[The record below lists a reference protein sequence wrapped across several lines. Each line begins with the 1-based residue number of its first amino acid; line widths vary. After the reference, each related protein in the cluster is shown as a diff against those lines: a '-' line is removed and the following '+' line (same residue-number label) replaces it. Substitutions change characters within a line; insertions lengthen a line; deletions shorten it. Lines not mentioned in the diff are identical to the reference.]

1 MLGKCLT
8 AAITL
13 FWMVMMAFLAKW
25 DVLPAYLAERE
36 AARAPNYAY
45 LEALAAKPSVQQLGI
60 YFAGL
65 RLGQTASRMTVVN
78 DELRLTNHTD
88 LELNALV
95 AQFLKLGGGGVRFS
109 FRFEATVIEG
119 RLAGFRM
126 AAFSPPQSE
135 PLAIVEGV
143 SVEDTLNLKIRQG
156 GRVQDTSVP
165 FDSRRVLS
173 GLFAPTSMP
182 AKLSVGE
189 SWPVNTLSLGTYG
202 IQNGTATVLR
212 TERIKVEGA
221 SQEAYVIGVKYGTYE
236 MTVWANSKGEVLQQ
250 KFLGFTL
257 VREKP
262 AAEAEQSGKP

>member
-1 MLGKCLT
+1 MLGKILT
-8 AAITL
+8 AVITL
-13 FWMVMMAFLAKW
+13 FWLAMMALLANR

-45 LEALAAKPSVQQLGI
+45 LEALAAKPRVEQMGI
-60 YFAGL
+60 YLAGV
-65 RLGQTASRMTVVN
+65 RIGQTVNRMSKVG

-88 LELNALV
+88 LELNSIA
-95 AQFLKLGGGGVRFS
+95 AQLLMMGGGGVRFS
-109 FRFEATVIEG
+109 FKFEATVIEA

-126 AAFSPPQSE
+126 EVFSPPQSE
-135 PLAIVEGV
+135 PLAIVDGV
-143 SVEDTLNLKIRQG
+143 SAEDTLKMKIRQG
-156 GRVQDTSVP
+156 GRVQNMSVP
-165 FDSRRVLS
+165 FDSRQVLS

-182 AKLSVGE
+182 AKLHVGE
-189 SWPVNTLSLGTYG
+189 SWPVNTLGLGSYG

-212 TERIKVEGA
+212 TERIEAEGV
-221 SQEAYVIGVKYGTYE
+221 SEEAFVIGIKYGTYE

-262 AAEAEQSGKP
+262 PAEAEHGEKP